1 MAHCNFFFLKNIAN
15 HWQII
20 KKEALNAL
28 FGTHIDYED
37 EVSNLRKEGLWQQL
51 VLFEKGFKDQKG
63 CSLAPQTCSLL
74 EKYMQYSA
82 TKCQR
87 GQIKFSVMHSGTHVQ
102 PHNGPTNTRLRAHLG
117 LLIPDE
123 GGLVE
128 MRIADKRLKW
138 SDGKIFVID
147 DRYLSF
153 TCTIHL

>member
-1 MAHCNFFFLKNIAN
+1 M
-15 HWQII
+15 
-20 KKEALNAL
+20 
-28 FGTHIDYED
+28 
-37 EVSNLRKEGLWQQL
+37 
-51 VLFEKGFKDQKG
+51 FEKGFKDQKG

-117 LLIPDE
+117 LLIPDDD

-147 DRYLSF
+147 DRYLF
-153 TCTIHL
+153 RVYIFFNKN

>member
-1 MAHCNFFFLKNIAN
+1 MFDKYFCENSRSRFFVNFQFHFFL
-15 HWQII
+15 
-20 KKEALNAL
+20 
-28 FGTHIDYED
+28 
-37 EVSNLRKEGLWQQL
+37 RLWQQL

-74 EKYMQYSA
+74 EKYMLYSA

-153 TCTIHL
+153 TCTIHLWFHEIIIIFEHFDFT